1 MKQPNVL
8 VLLADDQ
15 RFDTVGALN
24 NPAIETPN
32 LDALAAEGVS
42 FTQAH
47 IQGGT
52 VGAVCMPS
60 RAMFHTGVD
69 LFHLKNHG
77 ETIPA
82 DHRLMGEVFQD
93 AGYETFGTGKWHN
106 GPSSYARSFS
116 AGAEVF
122 FGGMNDHWNVPAH
135 SFDPSGAYESRIR
148 GCNDAFHSN
157 SYINYIADH
166 LTPGKHSTE
175 LFSDATIAFL
185 EGGRDEAKP
194 FFAYVAFMAPHDP
207 RTMPDRFKEMYDPQ
221 KIELPP
227 NFMHQHP
234 IDTGALRIRD
244 EVLAAFPR
252 DPAEIRRHIAE
263 YYAMISHLDFEI
275 GRIIQ
280 ALKDRG
286 DWENTIVV
294 FSGDNGLAVGQHG
307 LLGKQNVYDHSMR
320 VPLIARGP
328 GVQVDARDDRFV
340 FISDL
345 LPSLCELLELETPE
359 SCEAVSFAEGLQA
372 REDASSRIG
381 ETPSAGDTRGGDK
394 PGREE
399 LLLTYGDGVRG
410 LRAGDFKY
418 IRYETAPEA
427 VEQLFCVAD
436 DRWELKNLVGDPAHE
451 PRLNRMRDRL
461 RELRRV
467 AGDPGVG

>member
-1 MKQPNVL
+1 MKQPNIL

-15 RFDTVGALN
+15 RFDTIRALG
-24 NPAIETPN
+24 NPVIETPN
-32 LDALAAEGVS
+32 LDALTAEGVS

-60 RAMFHTGVD
+60 RAMLHTGVD
-69 LFHLKNHG
+69 LFHLNEHG

-82 DHRLMGEVFQD
+82 NHRLMGEAFQA

-106 GPSSYARSFS
+106 GPSSYARSFTS
-116 AGAEVF
+116 GAEIF

-166 LTPGKHSTE
+166 LSPGKHSTE
-175 LFSDATIAFL
+175 LFADATIAFL
-185 EGGRDEAKP
+185 ESGRDESKP

-207 RTMPDRFKEMYDPQ
+207 RTMPDRFKQMYDPQ
-221 KIELPP
+221 QIDLPA

-234 IDTGALRIRD
+234 IDTGALTIRD
-244 EVLAAFPR
+244 EVLAALPR
-252 DPAEIRRHIAE
+252 EASEIRRHIAE

-275 GRIIQ
+275 GRIIDV
-280 ALKDRG
+280 LKERG
-286 DWENTIVV
+286 EWENTILV

-307 LLGKQNVYDHSMR
+307 LMGKQNVYDHSMR
-320 VPLIARGP
+320 VPLIVRGP
-328 GVQVDARDDRFV
+328 GVKVDVRDDRFV

-345 LPSLCELLELETPE
+345 FPSLCELLELETPD
-359 SCEAVSFAEGLQA
+359 SCEAVSFASAL
-372 REDASSRIG
+372 RDAAGWSAEPGGSGNPRG
-381 ETPSAGDTRGGDK
+381 ETSA
-394 PGREE
+394 REE

-418 IRYETAPEA
+418 IRYETTPEA

-436 DRWELKNLVGDPAHE
+436 DRWELKNLVGDPAHG
-451 PRLNRMRDRL
+451 PRLNEMRDRL